1 MRERQVQETRLE
13 RFYAVAMHLYPPRF
27 REAFAPAMR
36 QAINDALNDRTLS
49 RRTLVLVILKDL
61 VVSLA
66 KEHIAMLRDT
76 FGRPGLVFNAVILAA
91 LATGL
96 ALALYTIPQQLLRL
110 GANDPQI
117 QLAGDLAAMLDRYG
131 VTEGLRQGAL
141 FNSGAVVNMSRSLS
155 PFLIVYNDQGQ
166 PLGSTAQLN
175 GQTPTPPKGVFEYTR
190 THGEERLSWEP
201 IAGSHD
207 VRIAAVVVRV
217 TGTQP
222 GFVLGG
228 RNMREVESRIALVGQ
243 LAALTWIGM
252 LGVILVGTLVFGWYT
267 RPKAA

>member
-110 GANDPQI
+110 GASLPLDGAGR
-117 QLAGDLAAMLDRYG
+117 LRGDVVDHAVDAAHLVHDAAGD
-131 VTEGLRQGAL
+131 AL
-141 FNSGAVVNMSRSLS
+141 
-155 PFLIVYNDQGQ
+155 
-166 PLGSTAQLN
+166 
-175 GQTPTPPKGVFEYTR
+175 E
-190 THGEERLSWEP
+190 H
-201 IAGSHD
+201 
-207 VRIAAVVVRV
+207 
-217 TGTQP
+217 
-222 GFVLGG
+222 
-228 RNMREVESRIALVGQ
+228 LVGQ
-243 LAALTWIGM
+243 RRP
-252 LGVILVGTLVFGWYT
+252 VGGHAVFGMHGAHRAGVGIGALVAHYAHAHHRQQHGKALPDLCCRAR
-267 RPKAA
+267 RP